1 TELIALKYLIR
12 TNALNPVELREAN
25 RPFALANANVKHILI
40 KSNNWTEKYIFFCP
54 LKWFSTKSL
63 PFPKKCMQ
71 NLFSIKH
78 LRKAAE
84 AKLDPDAY
92 LYLEGGSDDNETYGR
107 NQRAFQLYQIRPRR
121 LIDVRRVDT
130 NANIFG
136 KQWSSPIFLAPIGFQ
151 QLFTEEGVLATARAA
166 ANKNQLM
173 IASTVTYHTYEAIAD
188 QFPDYKPWFQ
198 LYPTTNRTIT
208 KRLIQQAEMMG
219 SEVLVITTD
228 VPVVGNRE
236 NHAKIILSNTVGKN
250 KQMGN
255 LPDLGLDESFH
266 DPGMTWDI
274 IPWIRSFSQMKIVLK
289 GIMTAEDAY
298 LALDHQ
304 VDGIYISNHG
314 GRQLESNLSTI
325 ECLEEIATAVNGQ
338 IPIFIDGGFRRGTD
352 VFKALALGATA
363 VGIGRPYIYGL
374 SIHGQAGVEKALD
387 IFQAELIRNMQLAG
401 VINLAVLNQSY
412 VRKAP
417 FV

>member
-1 TELIALKYLIR
+1 
-12 TNALNPVELREAN
+12 
-25 RPFALANANVKHILI
+25 
-40 KSNNWTEKYIFFCP
+40 
-54 LKWFSTKSL
+54 
-63 PFPKKCMQ
+63 MQ

-84 AKLDPDAY
+84 AKLDPDAF
-92 LYLEGGSDDNETYGR
+92 LYLEGGSDDNETLCR

-121 LIDVRRVDT
+121 LVDVRRVDT
-130 NANIFG
+130 SVTIFG
-136 KQWSSPIFLAPIGFQ
+136 KQWASPVFLAPIGFQ

-166 ANKNQLM
+166 ANKGQLM
-173 IASTVTYHTYEAIAD
+173 IASTVTYHTYGAIAD
-188 QFPDYKPWFQ
+188 HFPDYKPWFQ

-208 KRLIQQAEMMG
+208 KRLIQQAEVRG

-274 IPWIRSFSQMKIVLK
+274 IQWIRSFSKMKIVLK

-338 IPIFIDGGFRRGTD
+338 IPVFIDGGFRRGTD

-374 SIHGQAGVEKALD
+374 SIEGQAGVEKTLD
-387 IFQAELIRNMQLAG
+387 IFQAELTRNMQLAG
-401 VINLAVLNQSY
+401 VVNLAALNQNY
-412 VRKAP
+412 IRKAP

>member
-1 TELIALKYLIR
+1 MDNI
-12 TNALNPVELREAN
+12 
-25 RPFALANANVKHILI
+25 
-40 KSNNWTEKYIFFCP
+40 
-54 LKWFSTKSL
+54 
-63 PFPKKCMQ
+63 
-71 NLFSIKH
+71 FSIKH

-84 AKLDPDAY
+84 AKLDKDSY
-92 LYLEGGSDDNETYGR
+92 TYLEGGADDMETLCR

-121 LIDVRRVDT
+121 LVDVRQVNT
-130 NANIFG
+130 QTTIFG
-136 KQWSSPIFLAPIGFQ
+136 KTWANPIFLAPIGFQ
-151 QLFTEEGVLATARAA
+151 QLFTKDGALATARAA

-173 IASTVTYHTYEAIAD
+173 IASTVTYSTFEAIAD
-188 QFPDYKPWFQ
+188 HFPAYKPWFQ
-198 LYPTTNRTIT
+198 LYPTSNRIIT
-208 KRLIQQAEMMG
+208 KRLIQNAEATG

-250 KQMGN
+250 QQMGN
-255 LPDLGLDESFH
+255 LPDLGLDHSFH

-289 GIMTAEDAY
+289 GILTAEDAY
-298 LALDHQ
+298 LAMDHQ

-325 ECLEEIATAVNGQ
+325 ECLEEIATAVAGQ
-338 IPIFIDGGFRRGTD
+338 VPIFIDGGFRRGTD

-374 SIHGQAGVEKALD
+374 ASHGQAGVEKTLA
-387 IFQAELIRNMQLAG
+387 IFQSELTRNMQLAG
-401 VINLAVLNQSY
+401 VVNLRALDHHF

-417 FV
+417 LI